1 MGVIVWNFITR
12 RKSQAQRDTSQRLGK
27 VLFEIME
34 RLNDN
39 ETTVVIEHKNKL
51 YTCKNREYLINGGR
65 KITDL
70 IRL

>member
-1 MGVIVWNFITR
+1 MGVTVWNFITR
-12 RKSQAQRDTSQRLGK
+12 RKSQAQRDTSQRPGK
-27 VLFEIME
+27 VLFKVME

-51 YTCKNREYLINGGR
+51 YTCKNREYLINGER

-70 IRL
+70 I

>member
-1 MGVIVWNFITR
+1 MGVTVWNFITR

>member
-1 MGVIVWNFITR
+1 MGVTVWNFITR

-27 VLFEIME
+27 VLFKVME

-51 YTCKNREYLINGGR
+51 YTCKNREYLINGER

-70 IRL
+70 I